1 MIMTKKSLR
10 KMYDEGRY
18 DEIYEGLMNG
28 SIDDKW
34 DIVSQSNGD
43 YDAMFEYVI
52 PELVLGYKP
61 VTESAKV
68 ESKKIELPKFDRKS
82 IAEYFRMNRDGRCGA
97 YRGHVYLE
105 TRKRNGRDYFK
116 LYREIEGS
124 DDPCSDMNWVT
135 VYEGYDIDV
144 VCKHLFV
151 YSDYE
156 SYNWNVP
163 YVASAFGML
172 NDVVSGYA
180 FA

>member
-1 MIMTKKSLR
+1 MTKKSLR
-10 KMYDEGRY
+10 KMFNDGRY

-34 DIVSQSNGD
+34 DIVSKSNSD
-43 YDAMFEYVI
+43 YDAMFESVI
-52 PELVLGYKP
+52 PEVLGYTTTKEAKP
-61 VTESAKV
+61 
-68 ESKKIELPKFDRKS
+68 KKTARVSIPKFDRKS

-105 TRKRNGRDYFK
+105 TRKRNGKDYFK

-124 DDPCSDMNWVT
+124 DDPCADSNWVV
-135 VYEGYDIDV
+135 VYEGYDIEV
-144 VCKHLFV
+144 VCTHLFV

-156 SYNWNVP
+156 TYNWNVP
-163 YVASAFGML
+163 YTSGAFGML
-172 NDVVSGYA
+172 NDVVDGYA

>member
-1 MIMTKKSLR
+1 MTKKSLR
-10 KMYDEGRY
+10 KLFDDGRY

-28 SIDDKW
+28 SIEDKW

-52 PELVLGYKP
+52 PELILGYKA
-61 VTESAKV
+61 VTVTIEPKTKKTAKV
-68 ESKKIELPKFDRKS
+68 ESFDRKS
-82 IAEYFRMNRDGRCGA
+82 LSDYFRMHRDGRCGA

-105 TRKRNGRDYFK
+105 TRKRNGKDYFV

-124 DDPCSDMNWVT
+124 DDPCVDSNWVV
-135 VYEGYDIDV
+135 VYKGYDIDV

-163 YVASAFGML
+163 YTSGAFGML
-172 NDVVSGYA
+172 DDVVAEYA
-180 FA
+180 LA